1 MVGRQS
7 KFTPA
12 QDAHIE
18 SYMAAFDTK
27 VHELDPEFK
36 HVKNTS
42 LTRWKQET
50 AETIKLS
57 PLFKDK
63 LPCEGDVTLTKW
75 TEVRANWDC
84 PCRH

>member
-1 MVGRQS
+1 MVGRKS
-7 KFTPA
+7 RFTPA

-18 SYMAAFDTK
+18 SYMAAFDAK
-27 VHELDPEFK
+27 VDKLDPEFK
-36 HVKNTS
+36 QLKGAS

-63 LPCEGDVTLTKW
+63 LRCEGDVTLTTW
-75 TEVRANWDC
+75 TEVRVNSDC
-84 PCRH
+84 PCCH